1 MADNQDAIELQRRAR
16 RRLVGAIALVVF
28 VVIVLPIVFDR
39 EPKPITQDLTIQI
52 PSQDAGRFSS
62 RVLPPEP
69 RQEAQAAPGNERKA
83 EPVKAA
89 SEASRPAEPPAVKAE
104 ATSRSE
110 KAEEP
115 AKPVDSVAKSES
127 AKGAAASGAK
137 AEDPKRAAPAVAS
150 TKVASSE
157 PAKAPDTK
165 APESKAA
172 EAKAADAKAADAK
185 STDAAKSGNESYVIA
200 LGLFRNPD
208 NVKKVRAWVTSA
220 GYKSFTE
227 AAPPDASG
235 AKGVGV
241 KVLAGPFPSKDAAEK
256 AREKLKAKG
265 VDVGAIVSR

>member
-89 SEASRPAEPPAVKAE
+89 SDPSRPAEPPVAKAE
-104 ATSRSE
+104 ATSRNE
-110 KAEEP
+110 KSGEP
-115 AKPVDSVAKSES
+115 AKPVDTVARSDS
-127 AKGAAASGAK
+127 AKGSAAIGAK
-137 AEDPKRAAPAVAS
+137 AEDPKRAAPPTPS
-150 TKVASSE
+150 TKAASSE
-157 PAKAPDTK
+157 PAKAPD
-165 APESKAA
+165 AEAKAA
-172 EAKAADAKAADAK
+172 EAKVADAKAADAR
-185 STDAAKSGNESYVIA
+185 STDAAKPGSESYVIA

-227 AAPPDASG
+227 AAPADASG

-241 KVLAGPFPSKDAAEK
+241 KVLAGPFPSKDAAEV